1 VKVLPG
7 IFGAAVRAKNA
18 LYDRNTIHASQ
29 LNGPVVSVGN
39 LSVGGT
45 GKTPFVILLGGLLKA
60 RGIPFDVLSRGYGR
74 RTSKVHVV
82 DPSGVPTEFGDEPL
96 LIAQKLQVPVVIGK
110 ERYEAG
116 IVAEKKYGPQ
126 LHLLDDGF
134 QHRRLAREFDIV
146 IISAEDLKDDL
157 LPAGRLREPV
167 SSLRRAD
174 VAVLPEELEVDLP
187 EAKHVWRLRRDIELS
202 SPPAKPIAFCGIAR
216 PDKFVSQLGM
226 HGVRP
231 VANRFFRDHHSYSA
245 EDVEGLLALQRQTQA
260 SGFITTEKDAINLGR
275 FSERLQPL
283 IVAKVTMQLLDPDNA
298 VDTMLRIIAERKP
311 RRERIL
317 STDFKRK

>member
-1 VKVLPG
+1 
-7 IFGAAVRAKNA
+7 
-18 LYDRNTIHASQ
+18 
-29 LNGPVVSVGN
+29 VGN
-39 LSVGGT
+39 LSVGGA

-74 RTSKVHVV
+74 RTSKVQVV
-82 DPSGVPTEFGDEPL
+82 NPSGVPTEFGDEPL
-96 LIAQKLQVPVVIGK
+96 LIAKKLGVPVVIGK

-116 IVAEKKYGPQ
+116 ILAEEKYGPQ

-146 IISAEDLKDDL
+146 MISAEDLKDDL
-157 LPAGRLREPV
+157 LPTGRLREPV

-174 VAVLPEELEVDLP
+174 AAVLPEELEVDLS
-187 EAKHVWRLRRDIELS
+187 EAKRVWRLRRNIELS
-202 SPPAKPIAFCGIAR
+202 NPPGKPIVFCGIAR
-216 PDKFVSQLGM
+216 PGKFVSQLGT

-231 VANRFFRDHHSYSA
+231 VAERFFRDHHPYSA
-245 EDVEGLLALQRQTQA
+245 EDIEGLLALQRQSQA
-260 SGFITTEKDAINLGR
+260 SGFITTEKDAINLGK

-283 IVAKVTMQLLDPDNA
+283 IVAKVTMQLLDSDNA

-311 RRERIL
+311 QA
-317 STDFKRK
+317 